1 MWYVIRV
8 TSGREEESLLFM
20 RKIIDLDGI
29 GRAFIPKVTRKRKY
43 KDGWHDV
50 LYAMVPG
57 YIFFETEVPEKLF
70 FELKR
75 VPKRTDLLRMDEDI
89 LSVSKNEESF
99 IRELLDPEDVVAVST
114 AHKEGDKV
122 IIDKGP
128 LAGKESRIKNIDLHK
143 RKAVITT
150 EMFGRM
156 MEFTVGLELLP
167 QM

>member
-8 TSGREEESLLFM
+8 NSGREEEALLFM

-57 YIFFETEVPEKLF
+57 YVFFETEDPEKLF

-89 LSVSKNEESF
+89 LSVGKNEESF
-99 IRELLDPEDVVAVST
+99 IRELLDPEDVVTVST

-128 LAGKESRIKNIDLHK
+128 LAGKETIIKSIDLHK
-143 RKAVITT
+143 RKAVIFT

-156 MEFTVGLELLP
+156 MELAVGLELL
-167 QM
+167 Q